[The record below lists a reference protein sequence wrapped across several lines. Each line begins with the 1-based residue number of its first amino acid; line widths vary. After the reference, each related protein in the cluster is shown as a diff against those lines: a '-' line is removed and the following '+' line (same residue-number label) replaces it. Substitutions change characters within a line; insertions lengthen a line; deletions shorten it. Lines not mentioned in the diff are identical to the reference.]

1 MPIFPISRPIASVA
15 TTSLWIRHSRRI
27 HRMGHLGDTSRHNLR
42 EILRFL
48 DAMAAKDEAD
58 YAATGDEQ
66 KRIDAAEK
74 RERAVMIRKLLGL
87 RNPPA
92 QK

>member
-1 MPIFPISRPIASVA
+1 
-15 TTSLWIRHSRRI
+15 
-27 HRMGHLGDTSRHNLR
+27 MGDLGDTSRHNLR

-66 KRIDAAEK
+66 KRTDAAEK
-74 RERAVMIRKLLGL
+74 RERAVMIRHLLGL
-87 RNPPA
+87 RNPPPR
-92 QK
+92 K